1 MTSDPQ
7 TPNAQ
12 SIAKAIEILL
22 VEDNPAD
29 ILLTEEAFGEAHFLH
44 RLHVARDGVE
54 ALSFLRRQGP
64 HAHVPTPDVI
74 LLDLNMPRMGGLEV
88 LDVLKAD
95 HALRNIPVVVL
106 TTSRAESD
114 IWRSYN
120 LHANAYI
127 PKPVTI
133 SEFVDVIKSFGS
145 FWFSIVAL
153 SPKQRP

>member
-1 MTSDPQ
+1 MTPA
-7 TPNAQ
+7 P
-12 SIAKAIEILL
+12 KPIEILL

-29 ILLTEEAFGEAHFLH
+29 ILLTEEAFEEAHFPH
-44 RLHVARDGVE
+44 RLYIARDGVE

-64 HAHVPTPDVI
+64 HAGVPMPDVI
-74 LLDLNMPRMGGLEV
+74 LLDLNMPRMSGLEV

-95 HALRNIPVVVL
+95 DALRNIPVVVL

-133 SEFVDVIKSFGS
+133 SEFVDVIHSFGS
-145 FWFSIVAL
+145 FWFTTVAL
-153 SPKQRP
+153 SPKHRP

>member
-1 MTSDPQ
+1 MTPA
-7 TPNAQ
+7 P
-12 SIAKAIEILL
+12 KAIEILL

-29 ILLTEEAFGEAHFLH
+29 ILLTEEAFEEAHFPH
-44 RLHVARDGVE
+44 RLHIARDGVE
-54 ALSFLRRQGP
+54 ALSFLRRQGL
-64 HAHVPTPDVI
+64 HAGAPTPDVI

-95 HALRNIPVVVL
+95 DALRNIPVVVL

-133 SEFVDVIKSFGS
+133 SEFVDVIRSFGS
-145 FWFSIVAL
+145 FWFTTVAL
-153 SPKQRP
+153 SPKHQP